1 MTPAPTP
8 APPIPPDAALPVALG
23 ERHWLDCLDAIA
35 DDDQLRPWLAQ
46 ARFRQRLIAR
56 LRARH
61 RLPATDELPPLDA
74 ADRCLCRLDTTALA
88 ACARAAG
95 VIVHADAFAGTIE
108 APLVSALRARFGDVL
123 HRLALEQRDQLRPEP
138 QTTPPASD
146 LEALAA
152 AVERDGWRC
161 VGAWYHAQ
169 PRGWQAW
176 LALAWRTTPAVA
188 FTDAT
193 DDDALPPTAQRDAA
207 SAIARHAATLVTDA
221 DPTPAPG
228 GGTRADATADEER
241 P

>member
-8 APPIPPDAALPVALG
+8 APPLPPDETLPVTLG

-61 RLPATDELPPLDA
+61 RLPAAAELPPLA
-74 ADRCLCRLDTTALA
+74 PADRRLSRLDATALA
-88 ACARAAG
+88 TCARAAG
-95 VIVHADAFAGTIE
+95 VIVHADAFASAIE
-108 APLVSALRARFGDVL
+108 APRVSALRARFGDAL
-123 HRLALEQRDQLRPEP
+123 HRLALQQRNQPRPEP
-138 QTTPPASD
+138 QSAPSAGD
-146 LEALAA
+146 LETLAA

-161 VGAWYHAQ
+161 IGAWYHAQ

-176 LALAWRTTPAVA
+176 LALAWDTTPAAA
-188 FTDAT
+188 FTNTT
-193 DDDALPPTAQRDAA
+193 DGADALPPAAQRDAA
-207 SAIARHAATLVTDA
+207 SATARRAAAALVA
-221 DPTPAPG
+221 DT
-228 GGTRADATADEER
+228 DATADEER

>member
-8 APPIPPDAALPVALG
+8 TPPLAPDATLPVTLG

-35 DDDQLRPWLAQ
+35 DADQLRPWLGQ

-61 RLPATDELPPLDA
+61 RLPAAAELPPLA
-74 ADRCLCRLDTTALA
+74 APDRGLCRLDATALA

-95 VIVHADAFAGTIE
+95 VIVHADVFARAIE
-108 APLVSALRARFGDVL
+108 APRVSALRTRFGEAL
-123 HRLALEQRDQLRPEP
+123 HRLALEQRDQPRPEP
-138 QTTPPASD
+138 HTVAPAND

-161 VGAWYHAQ
+161 IGAWYHAQ

-176 LALAWRTTPAVA
+176 LALAWDTTPAAA
-188 FTDAT
+188 F
-193 DDDALPPTAQRDAA
+193 
-207 SAIARHAATLVTDA
+207 
-221 DPTPAPG
+221 
-228 GGTRADATADEER
+228 ADA
-241 P
+241 